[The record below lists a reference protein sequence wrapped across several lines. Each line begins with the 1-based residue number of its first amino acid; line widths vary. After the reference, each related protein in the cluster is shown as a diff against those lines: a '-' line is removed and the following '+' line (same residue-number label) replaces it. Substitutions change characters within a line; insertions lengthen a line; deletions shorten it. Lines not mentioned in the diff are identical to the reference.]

1 MPGLYCMSINGDALV
16 SNSKIEDDLFMNAVI
31 MPAVCVCFIVQNI
44 KCIRLQMAQL
54 KKLP

>member
-1 MPGLYCMSINGDALV
+1 MSINGDALV